1 MPLPSKLLSL
11 EEAQER
17 ALLKSPRQKYIDV
30 GGGPLALPQD
40 YHTVVDL
47 PKGYIVGSLYLP
59 DNLDYEW
66 INLRLKNCT
75 IEIFLTNQ

>member
-1 MPLPSKLLSL
+1 MRHRPKSLNPLPSKLLSL

-30 GGGPLALPQD
+30 GGGPTALPHD

-47 PKGYIVGSLYLP
+47 PKGYDSVDVSAAR
-59 DNLDYEW
+59 EH
-66 INLRLKNCT
+66 LK
-75 IEIFLTNQ
+75 IQ